1 MCNLRDKTIKAMSY
15 ENRLKRYAQEKQ
27 EVIEQNPGISGADLD
42 EKLFQLRRKSGV
54 MSAIFFRF
62 FLLIS
67 FLPLFHCE

>member
-42 EKLFQLRRKSGV
+42 EKLFQLRRKWR
-54 MSAIFFRF
+54 I
-62 FLLIS
+62 
-67 FLPLFHCE
+67 